1 MEMLEF
7 YGKVNILKGGIVF
20 SDLITTVSSTYSKE
34 IQTKEF
40 GFGMEGILNRRRD
53 SVFGILNGLD
63 YSIWNPGADQSVVKN
78 YSLKSLKDKYKNK
91 EELQKICKLPV
102 KEDMPLFGIV
112 SRLVEHKGFDILS
125 EAIEAIMKMNL
136 QLVILGTG
144 DQKYHLLLEDIA
156 KKYPKVLS
164 LHLKFDDPLA
174 HKIYAGSDI
183 FLMPSKYEPCGLGQM
198 ISLRYAT
205 IPLVFKTGGLADTV
219 TSDNGFVFDN
229 YKEEDLIKAMKQAME
244 AFKDKKKWN
253 ELMQRA
259 VKCNFS
265 WEGSAKKYIKLYEKA
280 KA

>member
-1 MEMLEF
+1 
-7 YGKVNILKGGIVF
+7 
-20 SDLITTVSSTYSKE
+20 
-34 IQTKEF
+34 
-40 GFGMEGILNRRRD
+40 
-53 SVFGILNGLD
+53 
-63 YSIWNPGADQSVVKN
+63 
-78 YSLKSLKDKYKNK
+78 
-91 EELQKICKLPV
+91 
-102 KEDMPLFGIV
+102 
-112 SRLVEHKGFDILS
+112 
-125 EAIEAIMKMNL
+125 
-136 QLVILGTG
+136 LGTG